1 MKICVTGGTGF
12 IGRWMC
18 ERLLADGHEVVL
30 FDLWEPDWEL
40 EPGSTFF
47 FGDIRD
53 KAALLEALPG
63 CDAVFNLAAA
73 HHDFGIDEETF
84 YAVNEHGSKMVCEA
98 CDEFGITDIVFYSTV
113 AIFGDAPEPH
123 LEDSPKAPAN
133 PYGASKLAGE
143 RVFNEWAAQG
153 GDRKVVVIR
162 PTITFGPRNFANMY
176 SLIRQIES
184 GLYLN
189 VGNGK
194 NIKSL
199 SYVENLVD
207 LTVFIWNKADRQPVE
222 TLNFIDKPDFT
233 AHETA
238 GAIYK
243 ARGKKPP
250 KVSLPLWFALV
261 FAGIPFDILIKLT
274 GKNIPISSMRIKK
287 MCIQTKYEAER
298 VRASGYE
305 PVCSLEEGINRM
317 VRWYQAGGSEQK
329 AIWRQPPKQVQTRD
343 TCKPRSASEPAGAVE
358 NASAA

>member
-18 ERLLADGHEVVL
+18 ERLLKDGHEVIL

-40 EPGSTFF
+40 ESGSTYFY
-47 FGDIRD
+47 GDIRD
-53 KAALLEALPG
+53 KNALIEACEG

-84 YAVNEHGSKMVCEA
+84 YAVNEHGSQMVCEA
-98 CDEFGITDIVFYSTV
+98 ADECGITDIVFYSTV

-123 LEDSPKAPAN
+123 TEDAPTAPNN

-143 RVFNEWAAQG
+143 KVFERWAAQG

-176 SLIRQIES
+176 SLIRQID
-184 GLYLN
+184 GGKYLN

-207 LTVFIWNKADRQPVE
+207 LTVFIWNKQGRESVS

-238 GAIYK
+238 NTIF
-243 ARGKKPP
+243 RSLGKNPP
-250 KVSLPLWFALV
+250 KIKAPLWFAVLA
-261 FAGIPFDILIKLT
+261 AGLPFDILIKLT
-274 GKNIPISSMRIKK
+274 GKNFPISSMRLKK
-287 MCIQTKYEAER
+287 MCTQTKFEAER
-298 VRASGYE
+298 VQASGYQ
-305 PVCSLEEGINRM
+305 PVCSLEEGIDRM
-317 VRWYQAGGSEQK
+317 VKWYK
-329 AIWRQPPKQVQTRD
+329 AEGQSQEAVWRRPPKETQFRASS
-343 TCKPRSASEPAGAVE
+343 KPQKVGA
-358 NASAA
+358 AC